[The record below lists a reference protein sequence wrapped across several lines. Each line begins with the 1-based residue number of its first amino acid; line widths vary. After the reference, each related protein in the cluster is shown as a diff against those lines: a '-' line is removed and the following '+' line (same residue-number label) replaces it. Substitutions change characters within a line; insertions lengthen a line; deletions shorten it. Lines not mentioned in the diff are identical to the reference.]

1 MSGGISLNF
10 IKSGQIAPF
19 YFYVDIAEYTGVN
32 AASYEDFL
40 TSIKKVKAKSLNFH
54 VKRGDF
60 EKWVRD
66 ILKDEKLAKEI
77 GKLKNQKLWGQALRN
92 RLYRIV
98 SERHK
103 ELTSKTR

>member
-1 MSGGISLNF
+1 MSL
-10 IKSGQIAPF
+10 IKSEQVAPF
-19 YFYVDIAEYTGVN
+19 YFYVDIGKYTGVN
-32 AASYEDFL
+32 AVSYEDFL
-40 TSIKKVKAKSLNFH
+40 ACIKKVKVESLSFH

-60 EKWVRD
+60 EKWVSNA
-66 ILKDEKLAKEI
+66 LKDEKLAKEI

-103 ELTSKTR
+103 ELTSKTH